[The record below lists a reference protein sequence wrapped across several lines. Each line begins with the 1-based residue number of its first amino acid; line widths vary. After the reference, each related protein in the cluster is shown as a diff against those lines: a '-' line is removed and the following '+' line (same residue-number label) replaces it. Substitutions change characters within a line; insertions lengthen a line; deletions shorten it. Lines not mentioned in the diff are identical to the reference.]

1 MEDINT
7 LNSDL
12 NDYYINLIFTIAFT
26 FAGIVLAII
35 LTIIVIITV
44 YYCWVKEPAEPV
56 VNHNY
61 LKFEDKEKR
70 EIAGVDQPRY

>member
-1 MEDINT
+1 MEDIDK

-12 NDYYINLIFTIAFT
+12 NDYYIEVILTIGFA
-26 FAGIVLAII
+26 FAGIVLAVIVVAII
-35 LTIIVIITV
+35 GITV

-61 LKFEDKEKR
+61 LKFEDTQ
-70 EIAGVDQPRY
+70 EIEVAGVDQPRY

>member
-26 FAGIVLAII
+26 FAGIVLALI

-61 LKFEDKEKR
+61 LKFEDTEER
-70 EIAGVDQPRY
+70 ELAGIDQPRY